1 MADVPFGRCRFF
13 WPIDQ
18 RFGCWPD
25 TTAIAVPEQMATV
38 RLGDFSPQIG
48 FFASA
53 AGSVGFAMFGSNAFF
68 PAAPI
73 LLSRRSSPA
82 AWHYWPHPGS
92 SDYQALAAAL
102 PLMAGAV
109 LVAGSLFRLGWIANL
124 LSIPATIGFL
134 ARISVH
140 IVASQIPAVLGL
152 AGQSFLSKTVA
163 HTAAILVAACTG
175 KMMRNRT
182 FARDNYCRQ
191 EIVVC
196 GSRKRCTLRSSILR
210 LCPHRLT
217 VVPKLCLGRL
227 AQASCDPL

>member
-1 MADVPFGRCRFF
+1 MFRSVDAVFSGRSISDLVAGLTPPRLRSLNK
-13 WPIDQ
+13 WRRSDS
-18 RFGCWPD
+18 
-25 TTAIAVPEQMATV
+25 ATSHL
-38 RLGDFSPQIG
+38 RSAFSPLRRG
-48 FFASA
+48 RSA
-53 AGSVGFAMFGSNAFF
+53 LRCSVATAFF